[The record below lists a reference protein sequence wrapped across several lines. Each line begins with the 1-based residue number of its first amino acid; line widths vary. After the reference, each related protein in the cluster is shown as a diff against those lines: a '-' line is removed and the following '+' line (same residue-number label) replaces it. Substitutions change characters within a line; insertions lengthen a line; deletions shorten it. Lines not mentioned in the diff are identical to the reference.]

1 MKETSSLI
9 ITATY
14 KKDHFK
20 NSKYLEFTRVVVK
33 NVKNIYFLFDIIF
46 HLFFCLKKKVIYS
59 AKYYYGKEIGA
70 DLINSSFIIVS

>member
-20 NSKYLEFTRVVVK
+20 NSKFLEFTRVVVK

-46 HLFFCLKKKVIYS
+46 HLFFCLK
-59 AKYYYGKEIGA
+59 
-70 DLINSSFIIVS
+70 